1 MIMTYIIHDYDI
13 YNFIWDCS
21 VIEHFKDE
29 NENSDY
35 ECSIKHFLDEDEY
48 DAMKEYETHIEHFG

>member
-1 MIMTYIIHDYDI
+1 MIMAYIIHDYDI

-35 ECSIKHFLDEDEY
+35 ECSIKHFLDEY